1 MAFQARQT
9 VDVLVVGEALAR
21 SGAPLLQEL
30 GCSFETVP
38 DRAAAE
44 KWLVEKSVAIL
55 AAEDSLLEAIVAAAD
70 RDYPLHF
77 MAGSPLDREDLKITV
92 GKLQSGKIFGLE
104 LYGIPVREKIELKG
118 GESRYPA
125 VDRVKA
131 FFLEQ
136 GVAGR
141 IVDKVEQALH
151 ELIMNA
157 GPAVELAYGIGPD
170 SLAIS
175 ASDPRGDLDR
185 ATLFTAI
192 RRAALEKSVVEEP
205 GRGAGL
211 GLLLSLKACGR
222 LIFNVSPGRQTEAI
236 AIFHRAKSLGEA
248 AKMGHSFHYF
258 QESNHEPKT
267 EH

>member
-21 SGAPLLQEL
+21 SCAHLLQEL
-30 GCSFETVP
+30 GCSFEAVS
-38 DRAAAE
+38 DWAAAE
-44 KWLVEKSVAIL
+44 KRLEAEPVAIL
-55 AAEDSLLEAIVAAAD
+55 AAEDSLLKAVVAAAD

-77 MAGSPLDREDLKITV
+77 IGGSPLDREDLTITV
-92 GKLQSGKIFGLE
+92 RKLKSGKIFGLE
-104 LYGIPVREKIELKG
+104 LYGIPVREKIELNG

-125 VDRVKA
+125 VERVKA

-141 IVDKVEQALH
+141 IVDKVELALH

-157 GPAVELAYGIGPD
+157 GPALELAYGIGPD
-170 SLAIS
+170 SLAVS
-175 ASDPRGDLDR
+175 TSDPRGDLDR
-185 ATLFTAI
+185 ATLFAAI
-192 RRAALEKSVVEEP
+192 RRAVLEKSVVEEP

-222 LIFNVSPGRQTEAI
+222 LIFNVAAGRQTEAI

-258 QESNHEPKT
+258 QEPKP
-267 EH
+267 